1 LPAKAAGQ
9 ATTILDVLAPSLAS
23 QLLQEAASRTTLNLK
38 VPSLASQLLQGTG
51 DKEDIMRTIL
61 FSSQTYDRDSF
72 LAAALPA
79 GIELHFQAA
88 RLSLDTVA
96 LAERHEV
103 VCAFINDD
111 LSAPVLERLAA
122 GGTRLIALRSA
133 GYNHVDLAEAKRLGL
148 TIVRVPAYSPHAVAE
163 HAVALILA
171 LNRRLHRAYNRT
183 REGDFTLHGL
193 TGFDLVGKTVGVVG
207 TGQIGATFA
216 RIMHGFGC
224 RLLAYDPFPNP
235 QVEALGAR
243 YLSLPQLLAESQIV
257 SLHCPLN
264 EQSKHLI
271 NGESLAHMQ
280 RGAMLINTGR
290 GGLVD
295 TPALIDALKDGQ
307 LGYLGLDVYEEEA
320 QLFFEDRS
328 DLPLQDDV
336 LARLLTF
343 PNVIITAHQAFLTRE
358 ALGAI
363 AATTLQNIAAWA
375 AGNIQ
380 NQVDAG

>member
-1 LPAKAAGQ
+1 MLGAPNKDAA
-9 ATTILDVLAPSLAS
+9 
-23 QLLQEAASRTTLNLK
+23 
-38 VPSLASQLLQGTG
+38 
-51 DKEDIMRTIL
+51 MRTIL
-61 FSSQTYDRDSF
+61 FSSQNYDRESF
-72 LAAALPA
+72 LGAQLPA
-79 GIELHFQAA
+79 GIELQFQAA
-88 RLSLDTVA
+88 RLSLDTAA

-111 LSAPVLERLAA
+111 LSAPVLEQLAA

-133 GYNHVDLAEAKRLGL
+133 GYNHVDLSAAQRLGL
-148 TIVRVPAYSPHAVAE
+148 DVVRVPAYSPHAVAE

-193 TGFDLVGKTVGVVG
+193 TGFDLVGKTVGIVG

-216 RIMHGFGC
+216 RIMAGFGC
-224 RLLAYDPFPNP
+224 QLLAYDPFPNP
-235 QVEALGAR
+235 AVEALGAR
-243 YLSLPQLLAESQIV
+243 YLDLPELLAQSQII
-257 SLHCPLN
+257 SLHCPLT
-264 EQSKHLI
+264 EDSRYLI
-271 NGESLAHMQ
+271 NQQSLAHMQ
-280 RGAMLINTGR
+280 PGAMLINTGR

-295 TPALIDALKDGQ
+295 TPALIEALKSGQ

-343 PNVIITAHQAFLTRE
+343 PNVIVTAHQAFLTRE
-358 ALGAI
+358 ALAAI
-363 AATTLQNIAAWA
+363 AETTLHNIASWA
-375 AGNIQ
+375 AGQPQ
-380 NQVDAG
+380 NRVHG

>member
-1 LPAKAAGQ
+1 
-9 ATTILDVLAPSLAS
+9 
-23 QLLQEAASRTTLNLK
+23 
-38 VPSLASQLLQGTG
+38 
-51 DKEDIMRTIL
+51 MRTLIY
-61 FSSQTYDRDSF
+61 SSQTYDRESF
-72 LAAALPA
+72 LAAQVPPE
-79 GIELHFQAA
+79 IELHFQPA
-88 RLSLDTVA
+88 RLTLDTVA
-96 LAERHEV
+96 LAEAYEV

-111 LSAPVLERLAA
+111 LSAPVLEQLAA

-133 GYNHVDLAEAKRLGL
+133 GFNHVDLAAAQRLGL
-148 TIVRVPAYSPHAVAE
+148 SVVRVPAYSPHAVAE
-163 HAVALILA
+163 HAVALILS
-171 LNRRLHRAYNRT
+171 LNRHLHRAWDRT
-183 REGDFTLHGL
+183 RDGDFSLHGL

-216 RIMHGFGC
+216 RIMAGFGC
-224 RLLAYDPFPNP
+224 KLLAYDPYPNP

-243 YLSLPQLLAESQIV
+243 YLPLDALLAEAHII

-264 EQSKHLI
+264 DDTRHLI
-271 NGESLAHMQ
+271 NPASLSRMQ

-290 GGLVD
+290 GALVN
-295 TPALIDALKDGQ
+295 TPALIDALKSGQ

-343 PNVIITAHQAFLTRE
+343 PNVVVTAHQAFLTRE

-363 AATTLQNIAAWA
+363 AQTTLDNISSWA
-375 AGNIQ
+375 TGSPQ
-380 NQVDAG
+380 NQV

>member
-1 LPAKAAGQ
+1 
-9 ATTILDVLAPSLAS
+9 
-23 QLLQEAASRTTLNLK
+23 
-38 VPSLASQLLQGTG
+38 
-51 DKEDIMRTIL
+51 MRTIL

-72 LAAALPA
+72 LAAPTEAS
-79 GIELHFQAA
+79 IELHFQAA

-96 LAERHEV
+96 LAERFEV

-111 LSAPVLERLAA
+111 LSAPVLEHLAA

-133 GYNHVDLAEAKRLGL
+133 GYNHVDLAAAKRLGL
-148 TIVRVPAYSPHAVAE
+148 SVVRVPAYSPHAVAE

-193 TGFDLVGKTVGVVG
+193 TGFDLYGKTVGVVG

-216 RIMHGFGC
+216 KIMAGFGC
-224 RLLAYDPFPNP
+224 QLLAYDPYPNP
-235 QVEALGAR
+235 EVQALSAR
-243 YLSLPQLLAESQIV
+243 YLPLAELLAEAQII
-257 SLHCPLN
+257 SLHCPLTAD
-264 EQSKHLI
+264 SKHLI
-271 NGESLAHMQ
+271 NSQSLAHLQ
-280 RGAMLINTGR
+280 PGAMLINTGR
-290 GGLVD
+290 GALVD
-295 TPALIDALKDGQ
+295 TPALIEALKSGQ

-343 PNVIITAHQAFLTRE
+343 PNVIVTAHQAFLTRE
-358 ALGAI
+358 ALAAI
-363 AATTLQNIAAWA
+363 AATTLQNIAEWA
-375 AGNIQ
+375 AGTPQ
-380 NQVDAG
+380 NRVEG

>member
-1 LPAKAAGQ
+1 
-9 ATTILDVLAPSLAS
+9 
-23 QLLQEAASRTTLNLK
+23 
-38 VPSLASQLLQGTG
+38 
-51 DKEDIMRTIL
+51 MRTL
-61 FSSQTYDRDSF
+61 LYSSQTYDRDSF
-72 LAAALPA
+72 LSAQVPAA
-79 GIELHFQAA
+79 IELHFQPA
-88 RLSLDTVA
+88 RLTLDTVA
-96 LAERHEV
+96 LADHYPV

-111 LSAPVLERLAA
+111 LSAPILERLAA

-133 GYNHVDLAEAKRLGL
+133 GFNHVDLPAAQRLGL
-148 TIVRVPAYSPHAVAE
+148 SVVRVPTYSPHAVAE
-163 HAVALILA
+163 HAVALILS
-171 LNRRLHRAYNRT
+171 LNRHLHRAYNRT
-183 REGDFTLHGL
+183 RDGDFTLHGL

-216 RIMHGFGC
+216 RIMAGFGC
-224 RLLAYDPFPNP
+224 QLLAYDPYPNP

-243 YLSLPQLLAESQIV
+243 YLPLDQLLEQAQIV

-264 EQSKHLI
+264 EHTRHLI
-271 NGESLAHMQ
+271 NIDSLYRMQ

-290 GGLVD
+290 GALVD
-295 TPALIDALKDGQ
+295 TPALIEALKSGQ

-343 PNVIITAHQAFLTRE
+343 PNVVVTAHQAFLTKE

-363 AATTLQNIAAWA
+363 AQTTLDNITQWA
-375 AGNIQ
+375 AGTPQ
-380 NQVDAG
+380 NLV

>member
-1 LPAKAAGQ
+1 
-9 ATTILDVLAPSLAS
+9 
-23 QLLQEAASRTTLNLK
+23 
-38 VPSLASQLLQGTG
+38 
-51 DKEDIMRTIL
+51 MRTL
-61 FSSQTYDRDSF
+61 LYSSQTYDRESF
-72 LAAALPA
+72 LSADVPA
-79 GIELHFQAA
+79 DIELHFQPA
-88 RLSLDTVA
+88 RLTLDTVA
-96 LAERHEV
+96 LADQYPV

-122 GGTRLIALRSA
+122 GGTKLIALRSA
-133 GYNHVDLAEAKRLGL
+133 GFNHVDLPTAQRLGL
-148 TIVRVPAYSPHAVAE
+148 SVVRVPAYSPHAVAE
-163 HAVALILA
+163 HAVALILS
-171 LNRRLHRAYNRT
+171 LNRHLHRAYNRT
-183 REGDFTLHGL
+183 RDGDFTLHGL

-216 RIMHGFGC
+216 RIMSGFGC
-224 RLLAYDPFPNP
+224 ELLAYDPFPNP

-243 YLSLPQLLAESQIV
+243 YLPLDQLLAEAQIV

-264 EQSKHLI
+264 EHTRHLI
-271 NGESLAHMQ
+271 NQASLQRMQ

-290 GGLVD
+290 GALVD
-295 TPALIDALKDGQ
+295 TPALIEALKSGQ

-343 PNVIITAHQAFLTRE
+343 PNVVVTAHQAFLTKE

-363 AATTLQNIAAWA
+363 AQTTLENIMSWA
-375 AGNIQ
+375 AGTPQ
-380 NQVDAG
+380 NRV